1 MRRVFGRR
9 WGALRLRV
17 PLLAVLAL
25 LVPAGALAGCGG
37 QAEEVRQ
44 AGAYA
49 DRVNQVQSRFERDL
63 LRLKRTADEAEKR
76 PDVERAV
83 ERLGSRIAQ
92 VSQELK
98 TIEPPAA
105 VAKPHAELIAAFQR
119 WKAPLDAFRRALRD
133 RDLQATFRA
142 KTEFNTETA
151 VVEEQVNAARRRIND
166 GLRSLSD

>member
-1 MRRVFGRR
+1 M
-9 WGALRLRV
+9 
-17 PLLAVLAL
+17 LAL
-25 LVPAGALAGCGG
+25 LVPAALLAGCGG

-49 DRVNQVQSRFERDL
+49 DRVNQVQARFEQDL
-63 LRLKRTADEAEKR
+63 VRLKRTADQAEKR
-76 PDVERAV
+76 TDVERAV
-83 ERLGSRIAQ
+83 QRLSRRIAQ
-92 VSQELK
+92 VSRELEAIK
-98 TIEPPAA
+98 PPEA
-105 VAKPHAELIAAFQR
+105 VAKPHAELITAFQR

-151 VVEEQVNAARRRIND
+151 TVEEQVNAARRHIND